1 MVSRYIPGKMVSTV
15 PTKTKLT
22 PTSFNRMIMRFAR
35 FSTAG
40 LYYDSFQNDIGAERA
55 FLEATR
61 ANAASIPKKITPV
74 PVLGEQIPMERK
86 GSSK

>member
-1 MVSRYIPGKMVSTV
+1 M
-15 PTKTKLT
+15 
-22 PTSFNRMIMRFAR
+22 SFCIDWLFILLPAEIIIFLCVILHLRGFLLL
-35 FSTAG
+35 G

-61 ANAASIPKKITPV
+61 ANTTSIPKKTTSV
-74 PVLGEQIPMERK
+74 AVHGEQISAKRK

>member
-1 MVSRYIPGKMVSTV
+1 MVSTT
-15 PTKTKLT
+15 PTKTNLT
-22 PTSFNRMIMRFAR
+22 PTFFNLTFAR